1 MIHNES
7 NRPASDRTVALR
19 NAFEHRATWM
29 SMLIDAAKEKGLDT
43 SFAREA
49 ILKCGCMHGTTTFPI
64 TGDIEE
70 WTKVFATDDIKN
82 IFDMDVETTE
92 NEMVATFHY
101 CPLVKAWQKLGY
113 DEAYIA
119 ELCDIAMEGD
129 RGIVSENP
137 HLEFHLGDTIG
148 AGCACCKVTVSKS
161 GK

>member
-49 ILKCGCMHGTTTFPI
+49 ILKCGCMHGTMKFPI

-70 WTKVFATDDIKN
+70 WTKVFATD
-82 IFDMDVETTE
+82 
-92 NEMVATFHY
+92 
-101 CPLVKAWQKLGY
+101 L
-113 DEAYIA
+113 
-119 ELCDIAMEGD
+119 
-129 RGIVSENP
+129 
-137 HLEFHLGDTIG
+137 
-148 AGCACCKVTVSKS
+148 
-161 GK
+161 